1 MKDFHSQLLSKH
13 SEITVSLD
21 GGANTRR
28 PLVFTDIGVLIK
40 GRELNI
46 GQYVTDITVNGDGNP
61 YYLSLKY
68 GDELLHSSMKR

>member
-1 MKDFHSQLLSKH
+1 MVVQILVDKK
-13 SEITVSLD
+13 
-21 GGANTRR
+21 
-28 PLVFTDIGVLIK
+28 LVFTNIGVLIK

-68 GDELLHSSMKR
+68 GH